1 MRDILSYA
9 LPTELSRRIESRLTD
24 EQTYPSTS
32 KGAVEEGEAY
42 LERETPRPLTIESL
56 ENHRLANP
64 PIYHMTVSGSISHRI
79 PSSGL
84 RKKLVWSNS
93 HRGGEDQPSD
103 SSSVSEEES
112 SESGTDL
119 D

>member
-1 MRDILSYA
+1 MSNLQNINGKVPRTGIEPVRDILSYA

-64 PIYHMTVSGSISHRI
+64 PIYHMTVSGSIPHRI
-79 PSSGL
+79 PSSGPS
-84 RKKLVWSNS
+84 VDWD
-93 HRGGEDQPSD
+93 EDFPPMA
-103 SSSVSEEES
+103 
-112 SESGTDL
+112 
-119 D
+119 